1 MRVYDFLK
9 TFFLFFLLIS
19 QVANGQDIKNNIS
32 LADSLFEKRK
42 FTESLEI
49 YENIIDEKKA
59 SPAMLLRM
67 AYIYEGLDDLS
78 SALISL
84 DHYYKITADKKVLT
98 KMKELADQNE
108 LEGYDT
114 SDWGYL
120 INFYVKF
127 RYLFVVTF
135 LALATLILSMI
146 YRKKKKHQEFSPG
159 LGIGLFTV
167 LAFIFFLVNFTGIED
182 KGIITGT
189 SAYLMSGPSAGA
201 DLVEVIKDGHKV
213 EIIDR
218 TDIWVQIKWKGSRA
232 FVRENNIEALL

>member
-9 TFFLFFLLIS
+9 SFFLFFLLIS
-19 QVANGQDIKNNIS
+19 QVSNAQVITNDIS
-32 LADSLFEKRK
+32 SADSLFEKRK
-42 FTESLEI
+42 YTESLEI
-49 YENIIDEKKA
+49 YQNIIEEKKA

-67 AYIYEGLDDLS
+67 AYIYEGLEDLS

-98 KMKELADQNE
+98 KMKELADQNA
-108 LEGYDT
+108 LVGYDT

-120 INFYVKF
+120 MNFYVKY
-127 RYLFVVTF
+127 RYLFVLTF
-135 LALATLILSMI
+135 LALAILILSMI

-159 LGIGLFTV
+159 LGLGLFTV

-201 DLVEVIKDGHKV
+201 ELVEVIEEGHKV

-218 TDIWVQIKWKGSRA
+218 TDIWVQIKWKGGRA
-232 FVRENNIEALL
+232 FIRENNIEALL